1 MEIIIKIVREDSMF
15 CTVLAG
21 VFVFILS
28 QCLLEFVIIPYLKYR
43 ELKAKIEF
51 TLTMYAKYYSN
62 PLYYDEEKLNE
73 ITVNNYRN
81 ASEEVRKMAAEVAGY
96 IGNCSFFVSKEKLKD
111 VKSYLIYISNSF
123 FKDDVEERLSKE
135 NKQMEKKIKELLKI
149 K

>member
-1 MEIIIKIVREDSMF
+1 MEIVIKIVQEDSMF
-15 CTVLAG
+15 RTVLAG

-28 QCLLEFVIIPYLKYR
+28 QCLLEFVINPYLKYR

-51 TLTMYAKYYSN
+51 TLTMYANYYSN
-62 PLYYDEEKLNE
+62 PLYYDEEKSNE

-96 IGNCSFFVSKEKLKD
+96 IGNCPFFIGKEKLKD

>member
-1 MEIIIKIVREDSMF
+1 MEIIIKIVQEDSMF

-21 VFVFILS
+21 VFVFIAS
-28 QCLLEFVIIPYLKYR
+28 QGLLEFVINPYLKYR

-51 TLTMYAKYYSN
+51 TLTMYANYYSN

-96 IGNCSFFVSKEKLKD
+96 IGNCPLF
-111 VKSYLIYISNSF
+111 I
-123 FKDDVEERLSKE
+123 R
-135 NKQMEKKIKELLKI
+135 KKN
-149 K
+149 

>member
-1 MEIIIKIVREDSMF
+1 MEIVIKIVQEDSMF
-15 CTVLAG
+15 RTVLAG

-28 QCLLEFVIIPYLKYR
+28 QCLLEFVINPYLKYR
-43 ELKAKIEF
+43 ELKSKIEF
-51 TLTMYAKYYSN
+51 TLTMYANYYSN
-62 PLYYDEEKLNE
+62 PLYYDEEKSNE